1 MWFLHV
7 CAMAMNKLNKS
18 NAPAFLV
25 VVVATMHM
33 DSSRS
38 LREVCQRTKCKTP
51 IIGCN
56 MAKPPG
62 KNDEQN
68 LLWDT
73 LEATMMED
81 IHLLRPNLLSQQNKV
96 DIRKHTQTAYGVGA
110 VVFFQKLRLF
120 GFHACGSVSDNSR
133 RCPEVG

>member
-7 CAMAMNKLNKS
+7 FAMTMNKLNKS

-38 LREVCQRTKCKTP
+38 LREVCQRTKCKIP
-51 IIGCN
+51 KIIGCN
-56 MAKPPG
+56 MAKPPE

-68 LLWDT
+68 FALGYFGSDHDGGHPPLT
-73 LEATMMED
+73 TKSLIATE
-81 IHLLRPNLLSQQNKV
+81 
-96 DIRKHTQTAYGVGA
+96 
-110 VVFFQKLRLF
+110 
-120 GFHACGSVSDNSR
+120 
-133 RCPEVG
+133 

>member
-7 CAMAMNKLNKS
+7 CAMTMNKLNKS

-51 IIGCN
+51 
-56 MAKPPG
+56 
-62 KNDEQN
+62 KNYWVQHGQ
-68 LLWDT
+68 T
-73 LEATMMED
+73 
-81 IHLLRPNLLSQQNKV
+81 P
-96 DIRKHTQTAYGVGA
+96 RK
-110 VVFFQKLRLF
+110 K
-120 GFHACGSVSDNSR
+120 
-133 RCPEVG
+133 